1 MMIEIVRYV
10 LDVSTIQKQYN
21 SHDYNFLIQ
30 KLDSENDLMR
40 SLSFNLI
47 GKVSNSVII
56 FYNVDVNKLNIIC
69 NVSKSLPENSK
80 IDASHLINKICEEIG
95 GAGGGQR
102 YYASGS
108 GPKNDKIEII
118 IKTVTKNLL

>member
-1 MMIEIVRYV
+1 MSLKNIKHDGVYYNPRLVVKEVIVP
-10 LDVSTIQKQYN
+10 
-21 SHDYNFLIQ
+21 
-30 KLDSENDLMR
+30 
-40 SLSFNLI
+40 SLKKS
-47 GKVSNSVII
+47 
-56 FYNVDVNKLNIIC
+56 NKLNIIC

-80 IDASHLINKICEEIG
+80 IDASQLINKICEEIG

-108 GPKNDKIEII
+108 GPKNDKIETI

>member
-1 MMIEIVRYV
+1 MV
-10 LDVSTIQKQYN
+10 LPFGGRVCHCLPQTSVFRLG
-21 SHDYNFLIQ
+21 SFLIISEVFYN
-30 KLDSENDLMR
+30 LDS
-40 SLSFNLI
+40 
-47 GKVSNSVII
+47 
-56 FYNVDVNKLNIIC
+56 NKLNIIC

-80 IDASHLINKICEEIG
+80 IDASYIINKICKEIG

-108 GPKNDKIEII
+108 GPKNDKIETI